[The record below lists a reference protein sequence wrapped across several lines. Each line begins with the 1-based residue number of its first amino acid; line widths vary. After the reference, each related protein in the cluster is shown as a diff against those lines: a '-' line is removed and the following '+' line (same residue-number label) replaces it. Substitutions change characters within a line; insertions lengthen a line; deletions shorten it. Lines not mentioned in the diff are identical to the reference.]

1 MIALTFESI
10 AALLGGILIGVLLA
24 IPVGPIALLCMRR
37 TLERGPMYGFA
48 TGLGAAF
55 ADTIYGGI
63 AVFGIAAFSGLI
75 HEYTIPLRLVGGT
88 LMLVLA
94 LRLARKKMPRAACE
108 KATASHKISAL
119 ISGLLLTLSNP
130 MVIFGFAAVFTG
142 IGIGGLLAN
151 REMAIMLVLGIGI
164 GSALWWFIL
173 TLGVVRLRHL
183 LSEKAMHR
191 INLIASTLLA
201 MFGLYALGSA
211 ILHWL
216 HG

>member
-1 MIALTFESI
+1 MESI
-10 AALLGGILIGVLLA
+10 AAFLGGIPIGIILA

-48 TGLGAAF
+48 TGLGAAL

-75 HEYTIPLRLVGGT
+75 HEYTIPLRLVGGM

-94 LRLARKKMPRAACE
+94 LRLARKKMPRADCE
-108 KATASHKISAL
+108 KATTSHKISAL
-119 ISGLLLTLSNP
+119 ISGLFLTLSNP

-142 IGIGGLLAN
+142 LGIGTMLTN
-151 REMAIMLVLGIGI
+151 REMALMLVLGIGV
-164 GSALWWFIL
+164 GSTLWWFIL
-173 TLGVVRLRHL
+173 TVGVMRVRHL

-191 INLIASTLLA
+191 INLIASALLA
-201 MFGLYALGSA
+201 IFGLIALGSVVH
-211 ILHWL
+211 LWL
-216 HG
+216 LG

>member
-1 MIALTFESI
+1 MESI
-10 AALLGGILIGVLLA
+10 AALLGGIFIGVILA

-48 TGLGAAF
+48 TGLGAAM
-55 ADTIYGGI
+55 ADMIYGGL
-63 AVFGIAAFSGLI
+63 ATFGVAAFSSLI
-75 HEYTIPLRLVGGT
+75 REYTIPLRLVGGV

-94 LRLARKKMPRAACE
+94 LRLARKKVVRTDCE
-108 KATASHKISAL
+108 KATTGHKISAL
-119 ISGLLLTLSNP
+119 VSGFLLTMSNP

-142 IGIGGLLAN
+142 IGIGNLLAN
-151 REMAIMLVLGIGI
+151 HDMAILLVLGIGG

-191 INLIASTLLA
+191 INLIASFLLA

-211 ILHWL
+211 GFKLF
-216 HG
+216 G